1 MTARRTP
8 AALSVAGSDPSGG
21 AGIQADL
28 KTFSALGVYGAAALT
43 ALTAQ
48 NTLGVTG
55 VYPVP
60 ADFVTAQLD
69 AVLSDLDVR
78 ALKTGMLWS
87 ADVVAAVVASVR
99 RYAVPAVIVDPVMV
113 ATSGDRL
120 VDQGTVDAIRDL
132 LLPVATLVTPNL
144 PEAAALVEGAVPKDE
159 ASMVDAGTAIRE
171 LGAGAALVKGGHLRG
186 GEATD
191 VLVDAEG
198 VLRVPS
204 RRIPTENTHGTGC
217 TLASAIAARMAQGD
231 DLRSAVVAAKS
242 YLTGALEAADELQV
256 GAGHGPVHHFY
267 QWDPTQ
273 TEMRLA
279 EPGQPP
285 SGR

>member
-1 MTARRTP
+1 MTHRRTP
-8 AALSVAGSDPSGG
+8 TALSVAGSDPSGG

-55 VYPVP
+55 VHPVP
-60 ADFVTAQLD
+60 ADFVAAQLD

-87 ADVVAAVVASVR
+87 ADVVGAVVAAVR

-120 VDQGTVDAIRDL
+120 VDQGTVDAIRDQ
-132 LLPVATLVTPNL
+132 LLPVATVVTPNL
-144 PEAAALVEGAVPKDE
+144 PEAAALVEGPVPKDE
-159 ASMVDAGTAIRE
+159 ASMVDAGVAIRE
-171 LGAGAALVKGGHLRG
+171 LGAGAALVKGGHLG
-186 GEATD
+186 GGDATD
-191 VLVDAEG
+191 VLVDAHG
-198 VLRVPS
+198 VLRLPS

-217 TLASAIAARMAQGD
+217 TLASAIAARIAQGD
-231 DLRSAVVAAKS
+231 DLRSAVATAKS
-242 YLTGALEAADELQV
+242 YLTGALQAADELEV

-267 QWDPTQ
+267 RWDRIR
-273 TEMRLA
+273 TELPP
-279 EPGQPP
+279 EQPGQPP
-285 SGR
+285 GER

>member
-1 MTARRTP
+1 M
-8 AALSVAGSDPSGG
+8 
-21 AGIQADL
+21 
-28 KTFSALGVYGAAALT
+28 
-43 ALTAQ
+43 
-48 NTLGVTG
+48 
-55 VYPVP
+55 
-60 ADFVTAQLD
+60 
-69 AVLSDLDVR
+69 
-78 ALKTGMLWS
+78 
-87 ADVVAAVVASVR
+87 
-99 RYAVPAVIVDPVMV
+99 
-113 ATSGDRL
+113 
-120 VDQGTVDAIRDL
+120 DAIRDL

-144 PEAAALVEGAVPKDE
+144 PEAAALVEGPVPKDE

-256 GAGHGPVHHFY
+256 GAGHVPVHHFY

-273 TEMRLA
+273 TEMRLG